1 MNLANK
7 IFELVFDVQNKN
19 NKTIK
24 LHNPPKKI
32 LKKIKIFMNGKQ

>member
-24 LHNPPKKI
+24 LHNPPKKDV
-32 LKKIKIFMNGKQ
+32 KMIKIFMNGKQ